1 MHANG
6 KEEGSLQLLRRVLML
21 MSLTSFV
28 LCIVMAASSI
38 QHVSSCATLV
48 KMTMIEGRRGVIQ
61 DVSVTRELRLRG
73 CDTTW

>member
-38 QHVSSCATLV
+38 QHVSSCTTLV